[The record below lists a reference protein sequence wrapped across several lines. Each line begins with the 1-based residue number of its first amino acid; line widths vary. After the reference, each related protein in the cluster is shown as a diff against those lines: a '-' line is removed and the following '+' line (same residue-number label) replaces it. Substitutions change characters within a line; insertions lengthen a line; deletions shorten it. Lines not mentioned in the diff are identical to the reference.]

1 MKAESIENRF
11 NTRVLFEGGLRVFWV
26 LLALLLLLA
35 SLDWLLRS
43 DTYKVGQLQFEGSF
57 ERVTEVELEK
67 VTMSAVRGNYLMLDL
82 EDIRKSVE
90 SLPWVR
96 KATVRRSWPDG
107 VHIRFV
113 EEQPVANWGND
124 HSLGTDGQVIPAV
137 ATATAASLPRL
148 DGPEGTSQIVLAA
161 YGRFERIAQTMGE
174 HVRTLQLSSR
184 RSWLVTLGSGIELVI
199 DQDQAEQKL
208 ERLALVYRG
217 ISGKPKRIDLR
228 YTNGFAVEQ
237 GGAAGS
243 RAVNK

>member
-1 MKAESIENRF
+1 MRADSIENRF

-57 ERVTEVELEK
+57 ERVTEAELER

-82 EDIRKSVE
+82 EDIRESVE

-113 EEQPVANWGND
+113 EERPVANWGKD

-137 ATATAASLPRL
+137 STETAASLPML
-148 DGPEGTSQIVLAA
+148 SGPEGTSQIVLAA
-161 YGRFERIAQTMGE
+161 YERFERIVQSMGR
-174 HVRTLQLSSR
+174 HVRVLHLSSR
-184 RSWLVTLGSGIELVI
+184 RSWQLTLDSGIEVVL
-199 DQDQAEQKL
+199 DQDQGEQKL
-208 ERLALVYRG
+208 ERLARVYRG
-217 ISGKPKRIDLR
+217 IGGTPKRIDLR
-228 YTNGFAVEQ
+228 YTNGFAVEWD
-237 GGAAGS
+237 GARGS
-243 RAVNK
+243 RTSNK

>member
-26 LLALLLLLA
+26 LLAMLLLLA

-57 ERVTEVELEK
+57 ERVTEAELEK

-82 EDIRKSVE
+82 EQIRESVE

-113 EEQPVANWGND
+113 EEQPVANWGSD

-137 ATATAASLPRL
+137 ATATAASLPNL

-161 YGRFERIAQTMGE
+161 YERFERIVQTMGE

-184 RSWLVTLGSGIELVI
+184 RSWLVTLTSGIELVI

-217 ISGKPKRIDLR
+217 ISGTPKRIDLR

-243 RAVNK
+243 RAANK